1 MQLPSSMS
9 GFARSFRHLVR
20 ATLIAT
26 ALIIPSGVSQASVL
40 YNFVTDTT
48 SPGTFSGIPV
58 YIEIT
63 NQAYADRLID
73 SWSDVLNV
81 FGRVPI
87 VPYNPSPGSIN
98 VVIGP
103 DDALSGHFV
112 VSSQSD
118 TLIMDSYSGGWKGA
132 YSTDAPFAPCN
143 ISNTCKFEGEWE
155 ITAVPE
161 PTSLALFGAACVAAT
176 LVSRRRRRSA

>member
-1 MQLPSSMS
+1 MQLLP
-9 GFARSFRHLVR
+9 FAAGVFHRFRQFVRLV
-20 ATLIAT
+20 AIAA
-26 ALIIPSGVSQASVL
+26 ALIIPSGISQASVL
-40 YNFVTDTT
+40 YNFATDTT

-63 NQAYADRLID
+63 DQAYADRLVD

-98 VVIGP
+98 LVIGP
-103 DDALSGHFV
+103 GDALSGHFA

-118 TLIMDSYSGGWKGA
+118 TLIMDNFFGDWKGV
-132 YSTDAPFAPCN
+132 YSTDAPIAPCN
-143 ISNTCKFEGEWE
+143 TSNTCKFEGDWQ
-155 ITAVPE
+155 IAAIPE
-161 PTSLALFGAACVAAT
+161 PASLALFGAGCVAAT
-176 LVSRRRRRSA
+176 LMSRRRRRLV

>member
-1 MQLPSSMS
+1 MQLPSSTS
-9 GFARSFRHLVR
+9 VFVRSFRDLVR
-20 ATLIAT
+20 AALIAA
-26 ALIIPSGVSQASVL
+26 ALIIPSGISQASVL

-63 NQAYADRLID
+63 DQAYADKLID

-98 VVIGP
+98 VVIGL
-103 DDALSGHFV
+103 DNALSGHFA

-118 TLIMDSYSGGWKGA
+118 TLIMDNYVDGWKGV

-143 ISNTCKFEGEWE
+143 TSNTCKFDGEWQV
-155 ITAVPE
+155 TAVPE
-161 PTSLALFGAACVAAT
+161 PASLALFGAACVAAT
-176 LVSRRRRRSA
+176 VMTRRRRRLA